1 MESALIFEFFGTA
14 LMLLLGLGVVANVV
28 LPKTKGNSSGWIV
41 ITFAW
46 GFAVFVGAYI
56 AQPSGAHLNP
66 SVTLGL
72 ALAGKFDGNIVGYII
87 AQMLGGM
94 FGALVTYIFY
104 KKHFD
109 VCEDADSKLG
119 VFCTAPAIRSYTFS
133 FISEFIATFVLIM
146 GILFAGQSQIAGPF
160 PVGILI
166 VAIGMSLG
174 GTTGYAMNPAR
185 DLAPR
190 IVHFLLPIKGKRDSD
205 WAYSWVPFLGP
216 LLGGSAA
223 GFIYSLMDLQIA

>member
-1 MESALIFEFFGTA
+1 MESALLFEFFGTA
-14 LMLLLGLGVVANVV
+14 LMILLGLGVVANVV
-28 LPKTKGNSSGWIV
+28 LPKTKGNSSGWVV

-46 GFAVFVGAYI
+46 GFAVFIGAYV

-72 ALAGKFDGNIVGYII
+72 ALAGKFSGNIIGYII

-94 FGALVTYIFY
+94 FGAFLTYIFY

-109 VCEDADSKLG
+109 ACDDPSAKLG
-119 VFCTAPAIRSYTFS
+119 VFCTAPAIKSYGNN
-133 FISEFIATFVLIM
+133 FISEFIATFVLVM
-146 GILFAGQSQIAGPF
+146 GILFAGQSQIAGPL
-160 PVGILI
+160 PVGLLI

-190 IVHFLLPIKGKRDSD
+190 IVHFFLPIKGKRDSD
-205 WAYSWVPFLGP
+205 WGYSWVPFFGP
-216 LLGGSAA
+216 LLGGSLA
-223 GFIYSLMDLQIA
+223 GLIFSFTGL

>member
-1 MESALIFEFFGTA
+1 MESALLFEFFGTA
-14 LMLLLGLGVVANVV
+14 LMILLGLGVVANVV
-28 LPKTKGNSSGWIV
+28 LPKTKGNSSGWVV

-46 GFAVFVGAYI
+46 GFAVFVGAYV

-72 ALAGKFDGNIVGYII
+72 ALAGKFEGNIVGYII

-94 FGALVTYIFY
+94 FGAFLTFLFY

-109 VCEDADSKLG
+109 ACEDASSKLG
-119 VFCTAPAIRSYTFS
+119 VFCTAPEIRSYGWNFL
-133 FISEFIATFVLIM
+133 SEFIATFILVI

-205 WAYSWVPFLGP
+205 WAYSWVPFVGP
-216 LLGGSAA
+216 LLGGSLA
-223 GFIYSLMDLQIA
+223 GVVYGFTGL